1 MRSVQTTNKHVR
13 TNRLILGAFL
23 LYFFGRLLY
32 SLPRDIING
41 IDDWA
46 YTDWLIDYSAGF
58 TRRGLSG
65 ELIGITSTFVHPKA
79 VIGILTWVIFCAV
92 VFGYV
97 RLIKRSL
104 ETLSPFL
111 LTAILFLPSLLPFY
125 LYDEGAFGRK
135 ETIGF
140 LILLWHLYIL
150 ESQVKYSG
158 KGLATNN
165 YIKKLLFITVI
176 LLPTYIFIHES
187 AFFLFVPVHAIITY
201 SILRLDP
208 SLSFTKRIT
217 YLILIYSPILLAFSV
232 VLFFGRPSLEVALAI
247 CKRWEL
253 AKALEAGSCRI
264 RGKDMMWALP
274 SSFTALPWSFSQAA
288 SLVLSFSVKTILT
301 WITVLFVLGFSTIKI
316 GIMTGYAIAGG
327 FPENL
332 EATLTRQ
339 YQNIMSYKYFLLPLL
354 LSAPLYIMGW
364 DIGRWFAVTCI
375 SYIIIMLSV
384 EINYAEFKLSNGT
397 AAKDKTPAELRI
409 GGQNVLLDYAKWLL
423 LLSIVFFIR
432 LPHCCIEYNVF
443 SEPFQSLIKKIINLL

>member
-1 MRSVQTTNKHVR
+1 M
-13 TNRLILGAFL
+13 
-23 LYFFGRLLY
+23 
-32 SLPRDIING
+32 LPKDIING
-41 IDDWA
+41 INDWA
-46 YTDWLIDYSAGF
+46 YTDWLIDYSMGF

-65 ELIGITSTFVHPKA
+65 ELIGITSTLVHPR
-79 VIGILTWVIFCAV
+79 VFIGILTWVIFCAV

-97 RLIKRSL
+97 RLLKRSL
-104 ETLSPFL
+104 EILSPFL

-125 LYDEGAFGRK
+125 LYDQGAFGRK

-150 ESQVKYSG
+150 ESQGKYFE
-158 KGLATNN
+158 KGLSTND

-176 LLPTYIFIHES
+176 LLPANIFIHES
-187 AFFLFVPVHAIITY
+187 AFFLFVPVHVIITY

-217 YLILIYSPILLAFSV
+217 YLIFIYSPILLAFSA
-232 VLFFGRPSLEVALAI
+232 VLFFGRPSIEIALAI

-264 RGKDMMWALP
+264 RGKEIMWALP

-301 WITVLFVLGFSTIKI
+301 WATVLFILGFSTIKI
-316 GIMTGYAIAGG
+316 GVMTSYAITGN
-327 FPENL
+327 FPGNL
-332 EATLTRQ
+332 KAALTKQ
-339 YQNIMSYKYFLLPLL
+339 HQNFMSYKYYLLPLL

-375 SYIIIMLSV
+375 NFVMIMLSI
-384 EINYAEFKLSNGT
+384 EINYAEIKISNDT
-397 AAKDKTPAELRI
+397 AAKDKIPTKCRI
-409 GGQNVLLDYAKWLL
+409 CGQNDLLYYAKWLL
-423 LLSIVFFIR
+423 LLSIVFFVR
-432 LPHCCIEYNVF
+432 LPHCCIGYNVL
-443 SEPFQSLIKKIINLL
+443 SEPFQSLIKKIVSLLLI